1 MSTLASFLKE
11 VVAELSAE
19 LPEVTERRM
28 FGSDAF
34 FANSTI
40 YSLVWDGRICLR
52 FPDPARFEKARA
64 LEGSDIFDPMGVGK
78 TMRGWVVMPE
88 AMSDDVEALRPWV
101 EEAHR
106 EAMMEPP
113 KKKPAPKV
121 KKAKAVS
128 APRAPAR
135 RKGTRRAGRA

>member
-1 MSTLASFLKE
+1 VSSLASYLKE
-11 VVAELSAE
+11 LVAELSAE

-34 FANSTI
+34 FANSTV

-52 FPDPARFEKARA
+52 FPDAQRFEKARV
-64 LEGSDIFDPMGVGK
+64 LEGSDIFDPMGAGK

-113 KKKPAPKV
+113 RKKPAPK
-121 KKAKAVS
+121 AKVS
-128 APRAPAR
+128 APRARAP